1 MNLIDKLLN
10 KDYNARITCS
20 DEAFS
25 EYFNDNDMS
34 KEAFVVNKVNK
45 SKSTK
50 KVPRYSSTNFKPSDV
65 KQLLENIKNNNKK

>member
-1 MNLIDKLLN
+1 MNLLDKLLN
-10 KDYNARITCS
+10 KDYDARISCA

-34 KEAFVVNKVNK
+34 KDAFFVNKVNK

-50 KVPRYSSTNFKPSDV
+50 KVTRFSTNLKPSDV
-65 KQLLENIKNNNKK
+65 KQLLENIKNSNKK